1 MRRVLLPRGGRLLR
15 RLARL
20 RRVLLT
26 WCGRLLRRLPGL
38 RRVLLTWPRWVL
50 PRLLRIAGPGSLR
63 RVATRLLGR
72 IALPVRLRRISLAG
86 LVLWRVLLPGITRL
100 LIG

>member
-1 MRRVLLPRGGRLLR
+1 MRGVLLPWGGRLLR

-26 WCGRLLRRLPGL
+26 GPRR
-38 RRVLLTWPRWVL
+38 VL

-63 RVATRLLGR
+63 RVSTRLLGR
-72 IALPVRLRRISLAG
+72 IALPVRLRRVSLAG